1 MSALLEERPGTGAT
15 GERSRSGNA
24 LADLGRL
31 QTKPATVA
39 AGLFVVVLLSALIR
53 LEGHSTWLWI
63 DEAISVGIASQP
75 LSDMPAL
82 LRQDG
87 SPPLYYFVLHLWMAM
102 VGQSEADLHALSLL
116 FAVATV
122 PVGYWAGHSL
132 FNRRAGWF
140 CALLAATSPYL
151 TAYSREARMYTM
163 VALLALVVV
172 TTFLH
177 SFAFGRRRYLPAFV
191 TSTVLLL
198 YTHNWALFLLLGLAA
213 AAALC
218 AIAAVDRRRVLTD
231 ALLSFGAVAVAF
243 GPWVPS
249 LAYQAAHTGAPWASV
264 PSMRTLASAVSNALG
279 GTKELV
285 VLVVMAALIVG
296 TAVLRP
302 HRDRPWLPIVTLLV
316 VVVVALGAAWGASQ
330 VKPSWSPR
338 YFGVFVTP
346 MLLVIAAMLSRDGRR
361 GLLALVLILLLW
373 TGSLAWVAGR
383 RIPARPDDKSNVKW
397 LAAQF
402 GPLMQPGDVVA
413 SAEIE
418 GVPLLRYYLP
428 PGLRYATPEGM
439 VADPRVV
446 DWRDAFE
453 RLKAAPSQANLGPV
467 LDGLG
472 VGMRVFLVC
481 PRYVPPVAAGSGQTD
496 PALVDVVPG
505 QDRANGV
512 REGFSGSWYALV
524 QGHCR
529 SWMEQLSGDSRLRL
543 VAGPTP
549 PPAQERRG
557 AAVFV
562 MAYQRN

>member
-1 MSALLEERPGTGAT
+1 VSALLQERAGA
-15 GERSRSGNA
+15 GAGQAGGGSNV
-24 LADLGRL
+24 LADFGRL
-31 QTKPATVA
+31 TSKPATVVVGLA
-39 AGLFVVVLLSALIR
+39 AVVVISVLIR
-53 LEGHSTWLWI
+53 LEGQSTWLWI

-75 LSDMPAL
+75 LSDIPAL

-87 SPPLYYFVLHLWMAM
+87 SPPLYYFVLHLWMAV
-102 VGQSEADLHALSLL
+102 VGQSEADIHALALL

-122 PVGYWAGHSL
+122 PVGYWAGRSL

-151 TAYSREARMYTM
+151 TAYSREGRMYTM

-177 SFAFGRRRYLPAFV
+177 SFAFGRRRHLPAFV
-191 TSTVLLL
+191 ASTVLLL
-198 YTHNWALFLLLGLAA
+198 YTHNWALFLLVGLAGA
-213 AAALC
+213 AAVC
-218 AIAAVDRRRVLTD
+218 AITASDRRRVVTD
-231 ALLSFGAVAVAF
+231 AILAF
-243 GPWVPS
+243 GVVVLAFSPWVPT
-249 LAYQAAHTGAPWASV
+249 LAYQAAHTGAPWAPV
-264 PSMRTLASAVSNALG
+264 PSMRMLASAVSNALG

-302 HRDRPWLPIVTLLV
+302 HRDRPWLPVVTLLLA
-316 VVVVALGAAWGASQ
+316 VVVALGAAWGASQ
-330 VKPSWSPR
+330 VKPAWSPR

-346 MLLVIAAMLSRDGRR
+346 MLLVIAAGLSRDGRR

-373 TGSLAWVAGR
+373 TGSLAWLAGR
-383 RIPARPDDKSNVKW
+383 RVPARPDDKSNVKF

-402 GPLMQPGDVVA
+402 RPLMQPGDIVA

-418 GVPLLRYYLP
+418 GVPLLNYYLSS
-428 PGLRYATPEGM
+428 GVRYVTPEGM

-453 RLKAAPSQANLGPV
+453 RLSAARPRETVTAV
-467 LDGLG
+467 LDRLA
-472 VGMRVFLVC
+472 VGRRVFLVC
-481 PRYVPPVAAGSGQTD
+481 PRYVSPVAAGSGQTD
-496 PALVDVVPG
+496 LASGDVVPG

-512 REGFSGSWYALV
+512 REGFSDSWYALV
-524 QGHCR
+524 QRHCR

-562 MAYQRN
+562 LAYQRN